1 MYPGF
6 CLRQVREKLG
16 LTYREVEQASYEL
29 AERLGRPEFI
39 VHISRLADFENS
51 GVVPGL
57 HKVFSLCSIYHL
69 DFDEFCKWYDIPLAE
84 MFGCGR
90 GTPRTHIGA
99 APKIVRLPIHF
110 DPGFDPKRTT
120 YLTRMV
126 ESWGQFEAALLS
138 NHREYLYGY
147 IGNEDFWMD
156 PLLRPGALI
165 LIDPRRRTVESGG
178 WRNEAERPIY
188 FVELRYAYRCCW
200 CLIEKNRLL
209 LQPHPLSPCTPE
221 TYRYP
226 DEAEIV
232 GQVVGISMR
241 LAGG

>member
-1 MYPGF
+1 MFSGF

-29 AERLGRPEFI
+29 AERHGRPEFI

-69 DFDEFCKWYDIPLAE
+69 DFNEFCKWYDIPLVE
-84 MFGCGR
+84 MFGNGH
-90 GTPRTHIGA
+90 GAPRTHIAG
-99 APKIVRLPIHF
+99 APKMVRLPIHF

-120 YLTRMV
+120 CLTRMV

-138 NHREYLYGY
+138 NHRQYLYGY
-147 IGNEDFWMD
+147 IGNEDHWME

-165 LIDPRRRTVESGG
+165 LIDPQRREVESGG

-188 FVELRYAYRCCW
+188 FVELHSGYRCCW
-200 CLIEKNRLL
+200 CLLEKNRLL
-209 LQPHPLSPCTPE
+209 LQPHPLSPCAPE
-221 TYRYP
+221 AHRYP
-226 DEAEIV
+226 DEAEII
-232 GQVVGISMR
+232 GQVAGVSMR
-241 LAGG
+241 LVAE